1 MSAAQDGLIDHLGTG
16 VTTVCRVWSVK
27 RTDGVTFGFTDH
39 DLDLGFDGL
48 VFKASTGMTAR
59 GFQQTTGLSVD
70 NSEAVGGFSDDA
82 ITEADLRAG
91 RFDAAEVRSWL
102 VNWRDVEQRIEQ
114 FSGNFGEIS
123 YSGGKFKAELRG
135 LSDRLNQLQGRVY
148 QSTCSAVL
156 GDTKCRFDLT
166 LPGFRADAEIRS
178 FGALGQMQFS
188 GLPPLVDRWFERGKL
203 VVLTGLAKNL
213 VGVIRTDRVT
223 PAGRDIDLWLDLG
236 AKVAV
241 GDLIR
246 LEAGCDRQALTCR
259 GKFSN
264 FLNFRG
270 FPSIP
275 GDDWLSSYPV
285 SYRPNDGG
293 SLG

>member
-1 MSAAQDGLIDHLGTG
+1 MSGARDLLLDHLGSG
-16 VTTVCRVWSVK
+16 VTTVCRAWSVT
-27 RTDGVTFGFTDH
+27 RTDGVIYGFTDH
-39 DLDLGFDGL
+39 DLDLNFDGMT
-48 VFKASTGMTAR
+48 FKASTGMTAR
-59 GFQQTTGLSVD
+59 GFQQSTGLSVD
-70 NSEAVGGFSDDA
+70 NSEAVGGFSDEA

-102 VNWRDVEQRIEQ
+102 VNWRDVDQRLEQ

-123 YSGGKFKAELRG
+123 HSGGMFKAELRG

-148 QSTCSAVL
+148 QSSCSAVL
-156 GDTKCRFDLT
+156 GDAKCGFDLT
-166 LPGFRADAEIRS
+166 QTGYRVDAEIRS
-178 FGALGQMQFS
+178 FGPLGQMQFS
-188 GLPPLVDRWFERGKL
+188 GLLPLADRWFERGKL
-203 VVLTGLAKNL
+203 VMLSGAAQNL
-213 VGVIRTDRVT
+213 IGVIRTDRVT
-223 PAGRDIDLWLDLG
+223 ASGRDIDLWLDLG

-241 GDLIR
+241 GDLVR
-246 LEAGCDRQALTCR
+246 LEAGCDRQAATCR
-259 GKFSN
+259 AKFTN

-285 SYRPNDGG
+285 SYKANDGG